1 LQSDLVVCKH
11 FGSSLE
17 CQPHPFRQQET
28 TSLSEA
34 ATIGIEI
41 KKATRLKIKK
51 ILFIHTPIDV
61 TKDILT
67 FGQSRFDRKLAP
79 ARIPHADARI

>member
-17 CQPHPFRQQET
+17 CQPHPLRQQDT
-28 TSLSEA
+28 TSLSDA
-34 ATIGIEI
+34 AAIGIETR
-41 KKATRLKIKK
+41 KATRLKIKRS
-51 ILFIHTPIDV
+51 LFMHAPIDV
-61 TKDILT
+61 TKDILS